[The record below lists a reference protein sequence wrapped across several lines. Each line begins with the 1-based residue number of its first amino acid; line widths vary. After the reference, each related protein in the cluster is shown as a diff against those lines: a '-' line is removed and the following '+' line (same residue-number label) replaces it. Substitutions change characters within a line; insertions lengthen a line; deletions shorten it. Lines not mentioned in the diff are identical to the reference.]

1 MCEVKH
7 HSNHAHPSV
16 CQDHGY
22 ALPTS
27 PFSLKTRL
35 SEALARVESLERDKK
50 NSMAR
55 EKRAKTTVR
64 NLLGDLR
71 EKNVINEELK
81 LKLDLYSGKT
91 QLAF

>member
-22 ALPTS
+22 ALPTF